1 MNKNKQEEWI
11 KTKTIIKELF
21 SNAIDSLDDMRDL
34 KKLKEQMERIDK
46 LDEYHKRELLESLFE
61 QLDYK
66 IKNQENS
73 QAFRICVKEGHI
85 YGEWVTHSYEDGE
98 YYNRDIGEM
107 MPSYST
113 YWERECTR
121 CGDISKTWD
130 KPKEVIE
137 KEKIQENERLI
148 ELEKEK
154 IKKANE
160 DIKQAKANLEKLGK
174 NR

>member
-1 MNKNKQEEWI
+1 MNKNEKEERI
-11 KTKTIIKELF
+11 KTKTVIKGLF

-34 KKLKEQMERIDK
+34 KILKKQMERIDK
-46 LDEYHKRELLESLFE
+46 LDEYHKRVLLESLFE

-66 IKNQENS
+66 IKSQENS
-73 QAFRICVKEGHI
+73 QAFRICAKEGHI
-85 YGEWVTHSYEDGE
+85 YGEWVVHSHRDGE
-98 YYNRDIGEM
+98 YYNHDIGEM

-121 CGDISKTWD
+121 CGNILKTWD

-137 KEKIQENERLI
+137 EEKTQENERLI